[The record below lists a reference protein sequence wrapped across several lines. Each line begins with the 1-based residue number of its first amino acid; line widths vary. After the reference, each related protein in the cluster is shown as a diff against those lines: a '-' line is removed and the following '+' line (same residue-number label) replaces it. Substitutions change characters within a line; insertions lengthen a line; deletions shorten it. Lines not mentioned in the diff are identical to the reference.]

1 MGMSTGNLFSKE
13 DLCVLIEVIHSSL
26 SCNTEEQLVANISRL
41 RNLFEYENAV
51 CALVRTEAAMDTR
64 HFINAGF
71 PPEWCRLYVEKGF
84 DKVDPIMHES
94 ARNSQGIQYWT
105 DTYKKYNAKSFRYA
119 AEDFGLKEG
128 YSHGAMTVKGD
139 RRSLFSFAGPRVRRH
154 PRINIILEYAI
165 PHLDQAFN
173 RIVERANRESR
184 RLTVELSSREKEV
197 LTWAKDGKSTWEISK
212 ILSISSNTVKFHLKN
227 IMGKLGVVSRVQAVA
242 VALHNGL
249 IGID

>member
-1 MGMSTGNLFSKE
+1 MGMNTGDLFSKE
-13 DLCVLIEVIHSSL
+13 DLCVLLEVIHSSL
-26 SCNTEEQLVANISRL
+26 SCNTEEQLTANIARL
-41 RNLFEYENAV
+41 KNLFEHEFAV

-71 PPEWCRLYVEKGF
+71 PPEWCSLYLQNGF
-84 DKVDPIMHES
+84 DKVDPIMNES
-94 ARNSQGIQYWT
+94 ARNGQGIQYWT
-105 DTYKKYNAKSFRYA
+105 DTYTKYSAKSFRYA

-128 YSHGAMTVKGD
+128 YSHGVRTVKGD
-139 RRSLFSFAGPRVRRH
+139 RRSLFSFAGPRVRRD
-154 PRINIILEYAI
+154 PRTNIILEYAI

-173 RIVERANRESR
+173 RIVEKANRDSR
-184 RLTVELSSREKEV
+184 RLSVELSSREKEV

-227 IMGKLGVVSRVQAVA
+227 IMEKLGVVSRTQAVA

-249 IGID
+249 IGTD